1 MIDCDSKLLYAL
13 AQQETAL
20 VKQSSV
26 YQLERVMNFIGQRVT
41 VFECDQFVKPIEVTN
56 YLISCWYWQ
65 TASIF
70 KNFDLLA

>member
-1 MIDCDSKLLYAL
+1 M
-13 AQQETAL
+13 
-20 VKQSSV
+20 
-26 YQLERVMNFIGQRVT
+26 YQVERVMNFIGQRVT

-65 TASIF
+65 TTSVF